1 MDPQPEITPMGSASK
16 IITIKIY
23 DTLQPNS
30 TYAFNFGNS
39 IEDNN
44 EGNTFPFYRYV
55 FSTGPTIDSL
65 SVSGLISDALEL
77 ETSEE
82 ISVHLHEIDS
92 TYNDSIIFK
101 QKPKYIGVTDSLSK
115 FIISN
120 IKAGQYLLTALEEE
134 NINYTFQQ
142 KKDKIAFR
150 SKFVTIPSD
159 TAYVLKLFKQRPE
172 FKFVRARPVSYTHLT
187 LPTKA

>member
-1 MDPQPEITPMGSASK
+1 MIVLLPMGRRISILLLCTLFFFNCANRGTASGGIKDIIPPIIIKEEPQNFSINFSSDEIKIYFNEYIKLKNLQKQLIISPPMDPQPEITPMGSASK

-65 SVSGLISDALEL
+65 SVSGLISDALERI
-77 ETSEE
+77 ESFFE
-82 ISVHLHEIDS
+82 
-92 TYNDSIIFK
+92 
-101 QKPKYIGVTDSLSK
+101 
-115 FIISN
+115 
-120 IKAGQYLLTALEEE
+120 
-134 NINYTFQQ
+134 
-142 KKDKIAFR
+142 
-150 SKFVTIPSD
+150 TIPIKNILFLF
-159 TAYVLKLFKQRPE
+159 AY
-172 FKFVRARPVSYTHLT
+172 
-187 LPTKA
+187 